1 MENVL
6 FFDIPKL
13 KPNYSLIVIGI
24 CQLLMTIYSL
34 TKVYLPDLML
44 GFTIMACVFD
54 FIGFCLIYFIIEIRR
69 YSRNVKNKLRC
80 ILSDSVI
87 LGVLNIS
94 KGIVVERKLSRVASC
109 IEISDM
115 RWTYTIF
122 LSEGRI
128 YEFKCVVVKVLPDK
142 IHLLLDLDTLKCNKN
157 IRKPTLNAV
166 KTGTKLDASVLKLL
180 TNIALGLIYLILVLF
195 VGYMKG
201 IYGLMLLMAFVW
213 GSMGVGVLF
222 LKNGLI
228 GDRLLR
234 CFDFYFKIPLMLVL
248 PYVVSL
254 FVSCGVP
261 FAILI
266 GLRSFTQS
274 SISYANMIFCSL
286 IIGSFT
292 VVYANNFFTRFILIC
307 IYGLGEPENEIY
319 PATFRDRRIMY
330 LRKILIDKSLVNMLV
345 LLTYVVFLISDTMLF
360 FQWHTH
366 VFTTDINDAV
376 KNSFI
381 VYIAFKGFVAAKS
394 NTHYS
399 LKDIAHLIEYS

>member
-1 MENVL
+1 MEKDL

-13 KPNYSLIVIGI
+13 KPNYFLIVIGI
-24 CQLLMTIYSL
+24 CQLLITIYLL

-54 FIGFCLIYFIIEIRR
+54 FIGFCLIYFIIEILR
-69 YSRNVKNKLRC
+69 YSNSVKNKLSY

-87 LGVLNIS
+87 LGVLKIS
-94 KGIVVERKLSRVASC
+94 KGVVVKRKLSRVAPC

-115 RWTYTIF
+115 RWNYAIF
-122 LSEGRI
+122 LSEGSI
-128 YEFKCVVVKVLPDK
+128 YEFKCVVVKVLPNK
-142 IHLLLDLDTLKCNKN
+142 IHLLLNLDILKRNKTL
-157 IRKPTLNAV
+157 RKPTLNAV
-166 KTGTKLDASVLKLL
+166 KICTKVDVSVLKLL
-180 TNIALGLIYLILVLF
+180 INIVLGITYLVMVLF
-195 VGYMKG
+195 VGCMKG

-213 GSMGVGVLF
+213 GCMGIGVLF

-228 GDRLLR
+228 SDRLLR
-234 CFDFYFKIPLMLVL
+234 CFDFYFKLPLMLVL

-261 FAILI
+261 FAILLVLKCFI
-266 GLRSFTQS
+266 QL
-274 SISYANMIFCSL
+274 SISYANMIICSL

-292 VVYANNFFTRFILIC
+292 IVYANKIFTRFILIC

-330 LRKILIDKSLVNMLV
+330 LRKILIDESLVNMLV

-360 FQWHTH
+360 FQRNTH
-366 VFTTDINDAV
+366 IFTTDINDAV
-376 KNSFI
+376 KISFV

-394 NTHYS
+394 NAHYS
-399 LKDIAHLIEYS
+399 LKDIARVIEDS

>member
-1 MENVL
+1 MR
-6 FFDIPKL
+6 I
-13 KPNYSLIVIGI
+13 
-24 CQLLMTIYSL
+24 
-34 TKVYLPDLML
+34 L
-44 GFTIMACVFD
+44 G
-54 FIGFCLIYFIIEIRR
+54 IIEIRR

-115 RWTYTIF
+115 RWNYTIF

-234 CFDFYFKIPLMLVL
+234 CFDFYFKIPLMLVF

-399 LKDIAHLIEYS
+399 LKDITHLIEYS